1 MKFIKNNKK
10 FSLHVAKG
18 LECFYCN
25 TEECSDDHP
34 GEIVKCQQSDPS
46 GDHYGHTCAIGHSS
60 KTT

>member
-1 MKFIKNNKK
+1 MKFHQEIII
-10 FSLHVAKG
+10 FSRYVAKG

-46 GDHYGHTCAIGHSS
+46 GDHYGRTCAIGHSS
-60 KTT
+60 KIT